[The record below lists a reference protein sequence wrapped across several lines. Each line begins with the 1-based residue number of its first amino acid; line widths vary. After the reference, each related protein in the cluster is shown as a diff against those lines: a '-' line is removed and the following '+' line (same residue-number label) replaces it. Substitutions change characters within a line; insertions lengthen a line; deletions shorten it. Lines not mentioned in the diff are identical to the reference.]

1 MGRYKWDYALRR
13 RDLDRGCRIPIV
25 LYVIPMKWK
34 EGYIYINCF
43 KMKLKSEDLTKKFT
57 SIDWFDGIVE
67 DYQSWL
73 HI

>member
-13 RDLDRGCRIPIV
+13 RDLDRSCRIPIV

-43 KMKLKSEDLTKKFT
+43 KMKLKSEAQKRRLDQEIYEHRLVRW
-57 SIDWFDGIVE
+57 D
-67 DYQSWL
+67 
-73 HI
+73 H